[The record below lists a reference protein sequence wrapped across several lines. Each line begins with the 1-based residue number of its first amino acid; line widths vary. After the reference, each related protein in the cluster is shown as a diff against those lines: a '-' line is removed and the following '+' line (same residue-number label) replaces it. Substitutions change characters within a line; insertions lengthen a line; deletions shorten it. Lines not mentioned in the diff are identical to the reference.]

1 MTLFDSIGQFYIF
14 LWAVS
19 FGSITGIIYELCAFL
34 RRLFKFKLF
43 INIVF
48 DSVFCAAVI
57 FLFIIYF
64 THVCDFNLRWYLF
77 LGIFLGFSLERI
89 SLGNYIAK
97 FCDLVYNA
105 VKRIKVKRKKQND
118 KGGV

>member
-1 MTLFDSIGQFYIF
+1 MTLFDSIGQFHVF

-19 FGSITGIIYELCAFL
+19 FGAISGIIYEACMFF

-43 INIVF
+43 VNIIF

-64 THVCDFNLRWYLF
+64 THVCDFNLRWYMF
-77 LGIFLGFSLERI
+77 LGIILGFLTERI

-97 FCDLVYNA
+97 FFDMVYNIII
-105 VKRIKVKRKKQND
+105 RIKAKRKKQDD
-118 KGGV
+118 KVGV